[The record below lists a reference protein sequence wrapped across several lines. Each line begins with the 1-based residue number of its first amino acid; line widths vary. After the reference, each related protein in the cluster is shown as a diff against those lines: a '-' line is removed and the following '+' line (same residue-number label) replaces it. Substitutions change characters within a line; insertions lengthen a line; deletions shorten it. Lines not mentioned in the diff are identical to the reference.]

1 MGGQPSARGQKWLPE
16 KLSAPEKAI
25 QIAPTTQVEPRRE
38 ARRPDHRNLLPEQGF
53 RSLRLILGE
62 GVKSDP
68 GDWFPL
74 WFLRK
79 YLLTPKSEG
88 SHSLSDDPDGF
99 GVTAG
104 GF

>member
-1 MGGQPSARGQKWLPE
+1 MGGQLSARGQKWLPE

-62 GVKSDP
+62 GGEKRSGGLVPAVVFAKIPADTESLKGAIRFWMTHTD
-68 GDWFPL
+68 
-74 WFLRK
+74 
-79 YLLTPKSEG
+79 SE
-88 SHSLSDDPDGF
+88 
-99 GVTAG
+99 
-104 GF
+104 